1 MFEITFKIN
10 RYDSVGLLLLE
21 AKQKKKK
28 KVEEIIVLF

>member
-28 KVEEIIVLF
+28 VEEIIVLF